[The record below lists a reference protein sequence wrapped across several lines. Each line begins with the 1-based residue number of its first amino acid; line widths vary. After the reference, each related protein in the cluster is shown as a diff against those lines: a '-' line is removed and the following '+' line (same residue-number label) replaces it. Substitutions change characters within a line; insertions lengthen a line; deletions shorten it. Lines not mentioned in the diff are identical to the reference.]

1 MMPWLIELVSS
12 SHLSHLAQLLGQLA
26 VILLA
31 AKLAGELAQRLGQAS
46 VLGELVAGVLIGPF
60 ALGFVTLD
68 EFTHILMELGV
79 IFLLFETG
87 METNLKQLLKVGGQ
101 ALTVAGVGVV
111 LPFALGYGLGHVA
124 LGLPTMGALM
134 VGATLTATSIGI
146 TARTLHELG
155 EMDSAEGRI
164 ILGAAV
170 LDDVLGL
177 MILGLM
183 QALVSTGNFRPDFL
197 TVKVGATLALLWA
210 IGKWL
215 TVPLFNL
222 VDKFQ
227 TKALVPVAIAF
238 ILALSVLGEV
248 GGLSVVVGA
257 FVAGLLLNRTRQ
269 QGTLHH
275 ELAPL
280 TQFFAP
286 MFFVVVGAQLN
297 IALLNPFNPANWKLL
312 ALSAALSVLATVGKV
327 AAGFATWQNT
337 LTTAPLRRLFIGV
350 GMVPRGEVGLIFA
363 QVGLSSGVLN
373 EMWFSVLLLTVFITT
388 FITPPLLVA
397 IQKATLPPPALLPEA
412 QSTEA
417 Y

>member
-1 MMPWLIELVSS
+1 MMPWLLELVSS
-12 SHLSHLAQLLGQLA
+12 SHLSHLAHLLGQLA
-26 VILLA
+26 VILVA
-31 AKLAGELAQRLGQAS
+31 AKLAGELAQRLGQSS

-60 ALGFVTLD
+60 ALGLVTLD
-68 EFTHILMELGV
+68 EFTHTLMELGV

-101 ALTVAGVGVV
+101 AMAVAGVGVA
-111 LPFALGYGLGHVA
+111 LPFALGYGLGHFA
-124 LGLPTMGALM
+124 LGLPTMGSLM
-134 VGATLTATSIGI
+134 IGATLTATSIGI
-146 TARTLHELG
+146 TARTLNELG
-155 EMDSAEGRI
+155 EMDSPEGRI
-164 ILGAAV
+164 IIGAAV

-177 MILGLM
+177 MLLGLM

-197 TVKVGATLALLWA
+197 AVKVVVSLAVLWA
-210 IGKWL
+210 LGKWF
-215 TVPLFNL
+215 TIPLFNF
-222 VDKFQ
+222 VDTFK

-248 GGLSVVVGA
+248 GGLSVVIGA
-257 FVAGLLLNRTRQ
+257 FAAGLLLNRTRQ

-312 ALSAALSVLATVGKV
+312 ALAVGLSLLATVGKV
-327 AAGFATWQNT
+327 AAGFVTWQSSPSA
-337 LTTAPLRRLFIGV
+337 APLRQLFIGV

-373 EMWFSVLLLTVFITT
+373 EMWFSVLVLTVFITT

-397 IQKATLPPPALLPEA
+397 IQKASLPPVVPLDA
-412 QSTEA
+412 QPTEA